1 MTPATM
7 NRRMN
12 HGLKRCLK
20 ISMADDV
27 LIMSQNVVVA
37 MHGLFMMRLLTR
49 IVEDYETRIMKF
61 EYDKKVDAA
70 YIYIEYPLRDGE
82 AKRTIELDGNII
94 LDFDEEGKLLGVE
107 ILDASKVL
115 KKEASLEAQVA

>member
-1 MTPATM
+1 VTPATM

>member
-1 MTPATM
+1 M
-7 NRRMN
+7 
-12 HGLKRCLK
+12 K
-20 ISMADDV
+20 ISMVNDV

-37 MHGLFMMRLLTR
+37 MHGLFMMRLSTR